1 MFAGAFVALF
11 FAAVV
16 VTVCGVLTRL
26 GEPRLGADRALR
38 RCADHRRRHTDHS
51 GSRAERAGRSLL
63 PEKARIPAGLVPRVA
78 SVQGVA
84 TAIPD
89 RSVRTRVFG
98 PKGAVPG
105 PAGHDTFVH
114 GWDSAALTPFELRA
128 GHTPVGPDDVVI
140 DAGLANRGHL
150 KLGAS
155 VRLASTPDARPL
167 TVVGIAATHSAL
179 RRQATVFVTDQEITR
194 LAGNAERVDAVGVL
208 LTPGSNPDTVAA
220 AVRRAVG
227 PDVSVLT
234 GNGRGA
240 AEFIE
245 VADAREAMLTVT
257 GLFAV
262 LGLIIAIFVI
272 AGTLGLAIQQR
283 EREIALLRAIAATPR
298 QIRRMLIWEAVI
310 VALVAA
316 CAGYL
321 PGVALGHV
329 LGNAFVDRGL
339 APEGMQIGGGSIT
352 PIVTVTVVVAAA
364 LLSVRAAAR
373 RAGRI
378 APTQALQE
386 SAGRGRLIGPVRLLF
401 GLAALAS
408 GIALVFVASSLQD
421 SQSASGAAL
430 GAALVLVVAAAT
442 LGPVVARLAAWVPG
456 SLVARLSPVGG
467 FLAVQGTRM
476 APRRLASAMT
486 PLVLT
491 VAIAGTLLFTQ
502 STTNHAAKTQGHD
515 RQTADLVLH
524 GDGLGVP
531 EATGNRPGRHPASLR
546 SSASA
551 PPTSW
556 RSTISGRRWSLSLRR

>member
-1 MFAGAFVALF
+1 M
-11 FAAVV
+11 
-16 VTVCGVLTRL
+16 
-26 GEPRLGADRALR
+26 
-38 RCADHRRRHTDHS
+38 
-51 GSRAERAGRSLL
+51 
-63 PEKARIPAGLVPRVA
+63 
-78 SVQGVA
+78 
-84 TAIPD
+84 
-89 RSVRTRVFG
+89 
-98 PKGAVPG
+98 
-105 PAGHDTFVH
+105 
-114 GWDSAALTPFELRA
+114 
-128 GHTPVGPDDVVI
+128 
-140 DAGLANRGHL
+140 
-150 KLGAS
+150 
-155 VRLASTPDARPL
+155 
-167 TVVGIAATHSAL
+167 VGIAATHSAL

-220 AVRRAVG
+220 AVVRAVG

-339 APEGMQIGGGSIT
+339 APEGIADRRRVDHADRDGHRRRRRRVAVGSRGCASSRADRSDT
-352 PIVTVTVVVAAA
+352 SPSGVRGTRAPDRPRPAAVRTRRPGERDRAGVRRVVAT
-364 LLSVRAAAR
+364 
-373 RAGRI
+373 G
-378 APTQALQE
+378 
-386 SAGRGRLIGPVRLLF
+386 
-401 GLAALAS
+401 
-408 GIALVFVASSLQD
+408 

-467 FLAVQGTRM
+467 
-476 APRRLASAMT
+476 S
-486 PLVLT
+486 
-491 VAIAGTLLFTQ
+491 
-502 STTNHAAKTQGHD
+502 
-515 RQTADLVLH
+515 
-524 GDGLGVP
+524 
-531 EATGNRPGRHPASLR
+531 
-546 SSASA
+546 
-551 PPTSW
+551 
-556 RSTISGRRWSLSLRR
+556 SLSRAPAWLLAGLRLR